1 MEHPVIRLKPHRL
14 HVQMNGDVTVDYEFF
29 ILSAK
34 QHHLRLLLPQ
44 DQLTKAVNS
53 LHVWIENRPVDNV
66 PTIILPSPTRGLDFP
81 LKTHKFDPLQSNI
94 GAHIEFTLRDKLVSG
109 ILRNVTY
116 ERRFNILNIVLED
129 SDQPGTFVVHSL
141 DSDFQGDVRIT
152 PHDAEY
158 EAGLD
163 SGVAEAFVTVPMM
176 KEDTTGMYG
185 TLRASYKI
193 TTPTTGKGFDIS
205 YRLTVLGNQPP
216 AIGAVRKG
224 ELCCHA
230 LFENPLPE
238 TLENVKV
245 TFEVSPKEM
254 MNPTDPS
261 HVFRSDRP
269 RFPEFLTG
277 YELFMPNQSGKVKE
291 HDSGSNN
298 NNNNNSDAGVSNG
311 LDSDTADS
319 TSPPLYY
326 SLKNQLAL
334 QNIILESS
342 KLLTVFRNKSEKVLL
357 FEWTVNT
364 QVLHMF
370 DLKPFKES
378 RAEEIAD
385 IELYIWKSEHDMYVP
400 GFVNITYADHSP
412 RTFTGYMDKSGF
424 IILENGFVVRP
435 TVRCLQT
442 TSYKFDQ
449 ECRID
454 ENIPHVCIS
463 DGDMCINE
471 PAEDTIKVFL
481 TNEGNSIVHIGLPF
495 IRPSH
500 KTILRKLTAFQ
511 YKSDN
516 AIATDNEIGKIRRSG
531 KELKV
536 KEMSIYNR
544 DHVVFAR
551 VEGHQSAIVLIKT
564 KLYSEY
570 SLYIKDITM
579 DDIESLAKWD
589 DISEIFITQL
599 RKLYRLELDL
609 NEKKREQ
616 FHVFKHLRNLRGMR
630 GSTSKTFG
638 SIVVENSDDDDVD
651 GDVLEHD
658 VNGSEMRKRKEEIKK
673 MSDEFDKLCAEICEL
688 ENEERR
694 MRYELHNVPYKSIR
708 NAEMRHRTVRRIKS
722 VFGGNEEDVDEGRS
736 ESVGGPF
743 KMRQMRAALSRQDTM

>member
-1 MEHPVIRLKPHRL
+1 MDSPIIKLKPHRL
-14 HVQMNGDVTVDYEFF
+14 HVQMNGDTTVDYEFF

-34 QHHLRLLLPQ
+34 QHLFRLLLPQ

-53 LHVWIENRPVDNV
+53 LNVWTENRLTDNV
-66 PTIILPSPTRGLDFP
+66 PTIILPSPKRGLDFP

-94 GAHIEFTLRDKLVSG
+94 GAHVEFTVRDKRVSG

-116 ERRFNILNIVLED
+116 ERRFNLVNVVLED
-129 SDQPGTFVVHSL
+129 SEQPGTFVVHSL
-141 DSDFQGDVRIT
+141 DSDFHGDVRIT
-152 PHDAEY
+152 PHDADY

-163 SGVAEAFVTVPMM
+163 SGTAEAFITVPAM
-176 KEDTTGMYG
+176 KEDRMGMYG

-205 YRLTVLGNQPP
+205 YRLTVSGNQPP

-224 ELCCHA
+224 DLACHA

-238 TLENVKV
+238 TLENVNV

-261 HVFRSDRP
+261 HVFRSDRV

-291 HDSGSNN
+291 HDSGNN
-298 NNNNNSDAGVSNG
+298 NDNNTDAGVSNG
-311 LDSDTADS
+311 PDSDVNDS
-319 TSPPLYY
+319 TTPPLYY

-334 QNIILESS
+334 QNIVLEST
-342 KLLTVFRNKSEKVLL
+342 KLLTVLRNKSEKVLL

-370 DLKPFKES
+370 DLKPLKES
-378 RAEEIAD
+378 RVEEIAD
-385 IELYIWKSEHDMYVP
+385 IELYIWKSDHDIYVP

-424 IILENGFVVRP
+424 IILERGFVVRP

-442 TSYKFDQ
+442 TSYTLDL
-449 ECRID
+449 ECRIE

-463 DGDMCINE
+463 DGDMCIND

-500 KTILRKLTAFQ
+500 KTILRNLSAFQ
-511 YKSDN
+511 YKSDD
-516 AIATDNEIGKIRRSG
+516 AVATDNEIGAIRRSG
-531 KELKV
+531 KALKI

-551 VEGHQSAIVLIKT
+551 VEAHQSAIVIIKT

-589 DISEIFITQL
+589 DVSDDFIAQL

-616 FHVFKHLRNLRGMR
+616 FHVFKRLCDLRGR
-630 GSTSKTFG
+630 RNNTGKSFG
-638 SIVVENSDDDDVD
+638 SVVVENSDGGDDDD
-651 GDVLEHD
+651 DDMDVLGHG
-658 VNGSEMRKRKEEIKK
+658 VNESEARKRKDEIKRI
-673 MSDEFDKLCAEICEL
+673 SDEFDRLCAELCEL
-688 ENEERR
+688 ENQERR
-694 MRYELHNVPYKSIR
+694 LRFQLHNVPYKSIR
-708 NAEMRHRTVRRIKS
+708 NADMKHRTVRRVKS
-722 VFGGNEEDVDEGRS
+722 VFGADDVDEGQ
-736 ESVGGPF
+736 SVGGRF